1 MCCRAAQ
8 ISEMEEFFA
17 LYGVEDSS
25 SVLAPR
31 FNISPGM
38 EMSVL
43 TGNKIEPMLWGKL
56 ANARSET
63 VYEKFSFKES
73 IKSRRCIIPVNAF
86 YEWKNKQPYCF
97 MNIDKSIISLAGI
110 WNRDGFSVLTTDPN
124 ETMRPIHNR
133 MPVIL
138 DSKKWEQW
146 LDQKTQVQE
155 ILQPASDDLL
165 RAWPVTPQMNKTE
178 WDQPECFKEIAVTGT
193 LF

>member
-17 LYGVEDSS
+17 LYGVENSFS
-25 SVLAPR
+25 ALPPR

-43 TGNKIEPMLWGKL
+43 TGNKIEPMLWGKF

-63 VYEKFSFKES
+63 VHEKLSFKES

-97 MNIDKSIISLAGI
+97 MNNDKSIISLAGL
-110 WNRDGFSVLTTDPN
+110 WNRDGFSVLTTEPN
-124 ETMRPIHNR
+124 ATMRPIHNR

-138 DSKKWEQW
+138 ESKNWEQW
-146 LDQKTQVQE
+146 LNQETQVQ
-155 ILQPASDDLL
+155 DLL
-165 RAWPVTPQMNKTE
+165 QSARDDMLQAWPVTPLMNKVE
-178 WDQPECFKEIAVTGT
+178 WDQPECFEEIAITGT